1 MHARAEGGPGVG
13 VRAGSDDMEGDPFVF
28 VAAIS
33 VAQERRFPN
42 WARRNVSPG
51 RGGESGRQGS
61 KVSHI
66 GCTMSAP
73 GAEELPKGGG
83 CPHWDDEN
91 Q

>member
-1 MHARAEGGPGVG
+1 MHARAEGGPGRGVG

-42 WARRNVSPG
+42 WARRNV
-51 RGGESGRQGS
+51 RAGESGRQGS
-61 KVSHI
+61 RVSHK
-66 GCTMSAP
+66 GCTMRAP

-83 CPHWDDEN
+83 CPHWDNEN

>member
-13 VRAGSDDMEGDPFVF
+13 IRAGGVDMEGYPFVF

-33 VAQERRFPN
+33 VPQEGRFPN
-42 WARRNVSPG
+42 WARRDV
-51 RGGESGRQGS
+51 RAGESGGQGS
-61 KVSHI
+61 KVSHK

-73 GAEELPKGGG
+73 GAKELPEGGG
-83 CPHWDDEN
+83 CPHWDDED